1 MRLFQLQRISAVA
14 LVVLLTVHM
23 VVLHYPPFHIDFTRI
38 AERMG
43 QPIWKAVDIAFLFF
57 VLVHALTGSYAVLTD
72 FQVVARLRKGLAA
85 AALVLGLVGFA
96 YGTVTIL
103 AFQPP
108 V

>member
-14 LVVLLTVHM
+14 LVIFLTAHM
-23 VVLHYPPFHIDFTRI
+23 VVLHYPPFHIDFSRI
-38 AERMG
+38 IVRMA
-43 QPIWKAVDIAFLFF
+43 QPAWKAVDIAFLFF
-57 VLVHALTGSYAVLTD
+57 VLLHALAGSYAVLTD
-72 FQVVARLRKGLAA
+72 CQFVSKVRKGLAA
-85 AALVLGLVGFA
+85 AALVLGLIGFV

>member
-14 LVVLLTVHM
+14 LVIFLTAHM
-23 VVLHYPPFHIDFTRI
+23 VVLHYPPFHIDFSRI
-38 AERMG
+38 IVRMA
-43 QPIWKAVDIAFLFF
+43 QPVWKVVDIAFLFF
-57 VLVHALTGSYAVLTD
+57 VLLHALAGVYAVLTD
-72 FQVVARLRKGLAA
+72 WQVVSKLRKGLAA
-85 AALVLGLVGFA
+85 AALVLGLIGFV